1 MGETESDEPLEG
13 TFAMIKPD
21 AVDRA
26 SLIFTRIVKE
36 GFLVIEQQRFRFSR
50 ELAELFYAEHKN
62 KDFYEELM
70 DYITSGPVIGM
81 VLARTD
87 GINHWRKV
95 LGPTKVSE
103 ARKKSPNSIRALY
116 GDLSNDMLNACHGSD
131 SPPNAEREIEIIFP
145 HILHDDEATSS
156 DVYVDQRPGTAE
168 SAMVNGHSVPIR
180 ETKFLFEGEDEQ
192 NVAVAARTEMKRSVV
207 KIENLDNKA
216 YLQKYVVPTL
226 LQGLSEMYEVRPQS
240 PIEWLADWL
249 EENNPSK

>member
-95 LGPTKVSE
+95 LG
-103 ARKKSPNSIRALY
+103 N
-116 GDLSNDMLNACHGSD
+116 
-131 SPPNAEREIEIIFP
+131 IFVFKDP
-145 HILHDDEATSS
+145 ESGWDFFSS
-156 DVYVDQRPGTAE
+156 
-168 SAMVNGHSVPIR
+168 
-180 ETKFLFEGEDEQ
+180 
-192 NVAVAARTEMKRSVV
+192 
-207 KIENLDNKA
+207 
-216 YLQKYVVPTL
+216 
-226 LQGLSEMYEVRPQS
+226 
-240 PIEWLADWL
+240 L
-249 EENNPSK
+249 E

>member
-1 MGETESDEPLEG
+1 MGETESEEPLEG

-95 LGPTKVSE
+95 LGINFFSK
-103 ARKKSPNSIRALY
+103 IRNPD
-116 GDLSNDMLNACHGSD
+116 G
-131 SPPNAEREIEIIFP
+131 IFF
-145 HILHDDEATSS
+145 
-156 DVYVDQRPGTAE
+156 R
-168 SAMVNGHSVPIR
+168 
-180 ETKFLFEGEDEQ
+180 
-192 NVAVAARTEMKRSVV
+192 
-207 KIENLDNKA
+207 
-216 YLQKYVVPTL
+216 L
-226 LQGLSEMYEVRPQS
+226 LE
-240 PIEWLADWL
+240 
-249 EENNPSK
+249 

>member
-50 ELAELFYAEHKN
+50 ELAELFYAEHKK
-62 KDFYEELM
+62 KDFYEDLM

-95 LGPTKVSE
+95 LGNELFVK
-103 ARKKSPNSIRALY
+103 IRNPDDNFFLH
-116 GDLSNDMLNACHGSD
+116 LND
-131 SPPNAEREIEIIFP
+131 
-145 HILHDDEATSS
+145 
-156 DVYVDQRPGTAE
+156 
-168 SAMVNGHSVPIR
+168 
-180 ETKFLFEGEDEQ
+180 FLFQDLLKL
-192 NVAVAARTEMKRSVV
+192 ARHAK
-207 KIENLDNKA
+207 NL
-216 YLQKYVVPTL
+216 
-226 LQGLSEMYEVRPQS
+226 
-240 PIEWLADWL
+240 PILYAHFTVT
-249 EENNPSK
+249 

>member
-1 MGETESDEPLEG
+1 MGL
-13 TFAMIKPD
+13 FF
-21 AVDRA
+21 
-26 SLIFTRIVKE
+26 FTWMV
-36 GFLVIEQQRFRFSR
+36 FFS
-50 ELAELFYAEHKN
+50 
-62 KDFYEELM
+62 
-70 DYITSGPVIGM
+70 
-81 VLARTD
+81 
-87 GINHWRKV
+87 
-95 LGPTKVSE
+95 GPTKVSE

-180 ETKFLFEGEDEQ
+180 ETKFLFEGEDEE

>member
-1 MGETESDEPLEG
+1 MGETESEEPLEG

-95 LGPTKVSE
+95 LGINFFSK
-103 ARKKSPNSIRALY
+103 IRNPD
-116 GDLSNDMLNACHGSD
+116 GNFFS
-131 SPPNAEREIEIIFP
+131 
-145 HILHDDEATSS
+145 
-156 DVYVDQRPGTAE
+156 
-168 SAMVNGHSVPIR
+168 
-180 ETKFLFEGEDEQ
+180 
-192 NVAVAARTEMKRSVV
+192 
-207 KIENLDNKA
+207 
-216 YLQKYVVPTL
+216 L
-226 LQGLSEMYEVRPQS
+226 LE
-240 PIEWLADWL
+240 
-249 EENNPSK
+249 